1 MSINSVTTAGTLRGR
16 EQDLDGDYYVI
27 YVKVNKED
35 SSDSKRFNTA
45 DMGRLKQYVK
55 ITKVFDDLTKFHSYL
70 QTIRNEK
77 VLLVLAIGSTS
88 DEKWCKFN
96 ENIFSKIGFSTTILN
111 HPQILSISILENT
124 KFTIYNMLYPFSLR
138 KNVLKRKQTIFTT
151 NNQTQLWK
159 KVKSFTTALST
170 IDIICYDKYELN
182 EPNATYHELNRSYF
196 PNYTICR
203 NMFSALNCVTSS
215 RFQTV
220 ILIVV
225 DETIEKMIQKI
236 NNDKYAFLLRTLSSI
251 YVYKLSDTR
260 PSYIREM
267 TFFLDRDD
275 LSNGLMNDII
285 ADLVIVQKP
294 NYCFSSDK
302 NNQQMSLRS
311 LKKIQF
317 ALQTEDFSCLPQ
329 IPSAKFE
336 MFEECRRRYEKD
348 KTELKKIAEFE
359 RDYFSMSPILMYT
372 RDSFL
377 YRLLNDACRTE
388 NIDMMYKF
396 RYYIHDLY
404 KQLSQL
410 HKEFLSSLSNSD
422 TLHLYRGQLMSRCEF
437 ENLQQN
443 IGQLYCTNTFLSTTM
458 DAAVAFAYFSSPGDV
473 QQPDVVNVLFIY
485 TIDTRL
491 RHTKPFASIE
501 KDSCAAD
508 EKEVLFCMGTAF
520 RIDSID
526 RSSDNHFW
534 KVTATLVETSEPKSI
549 TEVLMKSDHYNIE
562 INNLQEV
569 ERCYQVIIDEY
580 FDHNDT
586 FIRAQIG
593 IAQIYTYKGEYSAA
607 IERYEKVIWRSP
619 KLNDKIESYIKIG
632 QIYRHSFE
640 YIASLSAYQEA
651 LQLSEDRNS
660 IEYIQLLIYIAD
672 VHELLKDYNS
682 AKRLYTKA
690 LGVAN
695 VPTNL
700 HRMCQTRL
708 NEMSVKSRLLA
719 GSIVLL
725 VILILLIFMVCFF
738 TAMYFIFKYCPQVI
752 LEKYNIIMAPLACM
766 LKPGMDIVSK
776 LVIILFNY
784 FGTLFLNKRE
794 SFIVYEKQVTT
805 VVWLYMLYVNIF
817 VTWQLAPYLCS
828 YITIPINVMIMR
840 LYLCFVSFFIE
851 FDYYT
856 HAAVCGW
863 FLPVHDVPIFTVCH
877 WLLYSTKKPEFIF
890 HTNYILYL
898 KTQIRQIECLNQLFN
913 RFINLLSCKTRFY
926 FRICL
931 FILLV
936 MYKPYALLHINHDL
950 SEKWMVF
957 ICIYLSIWSPNPLP
971 HYFFLPLYL
980 LGQGGLFYT
989 YIYILYP
996 PQALIFEPLFE
1007 IMKKRDEEERK
1018 INLPVGTTHGKTIE
1032 LSYISSLYNQAQ
1044 NQFIKQFLEF
1054 PPMTGSDFLVQTEKQ
1069 KRAIDHETSQLQI
1082 VIR

>member
-1 MSINSVTTAGTLRGR
+1 MSIKSVTTAGTLRGR
-16 EQDLDGDYYVI
+16 EQDLDGDYYII
-27 YVKVNKED
+27 YVKVNKENSFD
-35 SSDSKRFNTA
+35 PTRFNTA
-45 DMGRLKQYVK
+45 DMERLKQYVK

-77 VLLVLAIGSTS
+77 ILLVLAIGSTS

-111 HPQILSISILENT
+111 HPRILSISILENT
-124 KFTIYNMLYPFSLR
+124 KFTIYNMVYPFSLR

-151 NNQTQLWK
+151 NNQTQLWN
-159 KVKSFTTALST
+159 KVRSFSTALST
-170 IDIICYDKYELN
+170 VDIICYDKYELN

-196 PNYTICR
+196 PNYIIRR
-203 NMFSALNCVTSS
+203 NMFSALNCVTSTG
-215 RFQTV
+215 FQTV

-225 DETIEKMIQKI
+225 DETIEKMIQNI
-236 NNDKYAFLLRTLSSI
+236 NNDKYVFLLRALSSI

-260 PSYIREM
+260 PPYIREM

-285 ADLVIVQKP
+285 ADLVTVQKP
-294 NYCFSSDK
+294 NYCFSSDE

-317 ALQTEDFSCLPQ
+317 ALLTEDFSCLPQ

-336 MFEECRRRYEKD
+336 MFEECRRQYENNES
-348 KTELKKIAEFE
+348 ELKKIAEFE
-359 RDYFSMSPILMYT
+359 RDYFAISPITMYT

-404 KQLSQL
+404 KKLNQL
-410 HKEFLSSLSNSD
+410 HEEFLSSLPNSD
-422 TLHLYRGQLMSRCEF
+422 TFQLYRGQFMSRYEF

-443 IGQLYCTNTFLSTTM
+443 IGQLYSTNTFLSTTM
-458 DAAVAFAYFSSPGDV
+458 DAAVAFEYFSSPGDV

-501 KDSCAAD
+501 KDSCVAD

-562 INNLQEV
+562 IHDLQEV
-569 ERCYQVIIDEY
+569 ERYYQMIIDEY

-593 IAQIYTYKGEYSAA
+593 IAQIYTYRGEYSAA
-607 IERYEKVIWRSP
+607 IELYEKSIVKSP
-619 KLNDKIESYIKIG
+619 KLNYKIQFYITIG
-632 QIYRHSFE
+632 QIYQRNFE

-651 LQLSEDRNS
+651 LQLIDDRNS
-660 IEYIQLLIYIAD
+660 IEYIQLLIYNAD
-672 VHELLKDYNS
+672 VHKLLKDYNS
-682 AKRLYTKA
+682 AKQFYTKA
-690 LGVAN
+690 LGIPN

-700 HRMCQTRL
+700 HRMCQTHL
-708 NEMSVKSRLLA
+708 NEMGVKSRLLA
-719 GSIVLL
+719 DSIFHL
-725 VILILLIFMVCFF
+725 VMLICMVCIF
-738 TAMYFIFKYCPQVI
+738 TAVYFISKYCPQVI
-752 LEKYNIIMAPLACM
+752 LEKYDIICIHLMSI
-766 LKPGMDIVSK
+766 LKLVRDIESK
-776 LVIILFNY
+776 LVLTLFNY
-784 FGTLFLNKRE
+784 FCTFFLNKRE
-794 SFIVYEKQVTT
+794 SLIIYEKQATT

-817 VTWQLAPYLCS
+817 ISWQLAPYLCS
-828 YITIPINVMIMR
+828 HITIPINVMIMR

-851 FDYYT
+851 FDYCT
-856 HAAVCGW
+856 HGFVCGW
-863 FLPVHDVPIFTVCH
+863 FLPMHSVPLLIVCH
-877 WLLYSTKKPEFIF
+877 WLLYSMKKPEFIF

-898 KTQIRQIECLNQLFN
+898 KTQIRQIECLNHLFD
-913 RFINLLSCKTRFY
+913 RFINLLSSKTRFY

-931 FILLV
+931 FILSV
-936 MYKPYALLHINHDL
+936 MYKPYAFLHTNYDL
-950 SEKWMVF
+950 SEKSMVF
-957 ICIYLSIWSPNPLP
+957 IFIYLSIWSLNPLP
-971 HYFFLPLYL
+971 SYFFIPLYL
-980 LGQGGLFYT
+980 SRQFDLFYT
-989 YIYILYP
+989 YIYFLYP
-996 PQALIFEPLFE
+996 LQALIFEPLFE

-1018 INLPVGTTHGKTIE
+1018 INLPVGTTSGMTIE
-1032 LSYISSLYNQAQ
+1032 LSNISSLYNQAQ
-1044 NQFIKQFLEF
+1044 NQSIKQFLEF
-1054 PPMTGSDFLVQTEKQ
+1054 PPVTGSDFLVQAEKQ

-1082 VIR
+1082 GIR